1 MYDISTTI
9 TTKEMVVVAAKT
21 DTISKVAE
29 KKYVQELEIKMLLH
43 IFLSPLLKKNKITPS
58 SSNKIS

>member
-9 TTKEMVVVAAKT
+9 TTNEMVVVAAKT

-29 KKYVQELEIKMLLH
+29 KKYVQELEIKTLLQFFFFNH
-43 IFLSPLLKKNKITPS
+43 YLKNVSLTHAKQ
-58 SSNKIS
+58 